1 MWALPFERKFL
12 KAVHYISKYLLSTC
26 CVPGT
31 VGGPGDLSGNK
42 REVVPALQDGV
53 ALQKGMWHICS
64 NEHLMLQ

>member
-1 MWALPFERKFL
+1 M
-12 KAVHYISKYLLSTC
+12 
-26 CVPGT
+26 PGT